1 MADTDQNR
9 DETDPDG
16 TGNPAEHEAP
26 EAERLALADERERL
40 PWLDA
45 DDDEDEAV
53 GTEGARMFGFV
64 LLGLVALAALIGGI
78 WWASHSAFD
87 PTLVADGST
96 IAAPAQP
103 YKEAPKNPGGKTFDG
118 TGDSAFAVSEGQ
130 TRSAKLGEAT
140 APAASASQP
149 SLTSVKVPA
158 SSATPSAASSATA
171 KGPVVQVGAYSTQA
185 TAETGWSKLAAQYS
199 ALAGLKHQIV
209 EGQAD
214 IGTVYRLQVLPG
226 ESGGAQ
232 ALCSRLKAAGL
243 ACQVKG

>member
-1 MADTDQNR
+1 MTGIDGDREGEEWQ
-9 DETDPDG
+9 DGDGEPLET
-16 TGNPAEHEAP
+16 
-26 EAERLALADERERL
+26 ERLALDDEDERL
-40 PWLDA
+40 PWLESS
-45 DDDEDEAV
+45 DDEDYAES
-53 GTEGARMFGFV
+53 EGSDMGHTLR
-64 LLGLVALAALIGGI
+64 LGLLAMAALAAIVLGI
-78 WWASHSAFD
+78 YWITHRNPD
-87 PTLVADGST
+87 PALTPDGSLVAAEAT
-96 IAAPAQP
+96 P
-103 YKEAPKNPGGKTFDG
+103 YKEAPKDPGGKTFDG

-130 TRSAKLGEAT
+130 TRSAKLGDAG
-140 APAASASQP
+140 ASAVPASRP

>member
-1 MADTDQNR
+1 MADTDQTR
-9 DETDPDG
+9 DEADSDG
-16 TGNPAEHEAP
+16 LANPAEPEAP
-26 EAERLALADERERL
+26 DAEQLALADERERL

-53 GTEGARMFGFV
+53 ATDGARMFGFV
-64 LLGLVALAALIGGI
+64 LIGLMALVALIGGI
-78 WWASHSAFD
+78 WWASHRASD
-87 PTLVADGST
+87 PALVADGST
-96 IAAPAQP
+96 IPAPVQP
-103 YKEAPKNPGGKTFDG
+103 YKEAPKNPGGKTFGG

-130 TRSAKLGEAT
+130 TRPAKL
-140 APAASASQP
+140 APAAPASRP
-149 SLTSVKVPA
+149 GLSPAKVPA
-158 SSATPSAASSATA
+158 SSANPSATA
-171 KGPVVQVGAYSTQA
+171 TGPVVQVGAYSTQA

-199 ALAGLKHQIV
+199 TLAGLKHQIV

-226 ESGGAQ
+226 EAGGAQ

>member
-1 MADTDQNR
+1 MADTDRTR
-9 DETDPDG
+9 DEADPDG

-26 EAERLALADERERL
+26 EAEQLALADERERL

-45 DDDEDEAV
+45 DDDDDEDAS
-53 GTEGARMFGFV
+53 TDGARMFGFV
-64 LLGLVALAALIGGI
+64 LIGMVALIALVGGI
-78 WWASHSAFD
+78 WWASHGASD
-87 PTLVADGST
+87 PALVADGST
-96 IAAPAQP
+96 IQAPVQP
-103 YKEAPKNPGGKTFDG
+103 YKETPKNPGGKTFDG

-130 TRSAKLGEAT
+130 TRSAKIGDAG
-140 APAASASQP
+140 ASAVPASRP
-149 SLTSVKVPA
+149 SLTSAKVPA
-158 SSATPSAASSATA
+158 SSATPFAASSATT

-226 ESGGAQ
+226 EAGGAQ